1 MLKLLLFAC
10 LVAAAAGLAL
20 HGAGL
25 RRRAVLAA
33 APLGLGAFASPL
45 RAQADETKTS
55 PSGLKYIDLQEGD
68 GAVPLAGQTVSVHYT
83 GWLDGFDSE
92 KKFGVHSPRCTLHL
106 PAPPARIGAALTSS
120 PYISLSHTDSSY
132 DRRKPLSFAVGTG
145 RVIKGWDEGL
155 LSMKVGGKRRLVI
168 PAELG
173 YGSKGAGGIIPPG
186 ATLYFDVE
194 LLKIL

>member
-120 PYISLSHTDSSY
+120 PHTLSLTHTQTPPTIGA
-132 DRRKPLSFAVGTG
+132 RRCRSA
-145 RVIKGWDEGL
+145 
-155 LSMKVGGKRRLVI
+155 S
-168 PAELG
+168 ALG
-173 YGSKGAGGIIPPG
+173 A
-186 ATLYFDVE
+186 
-194 LLKIL
+194 